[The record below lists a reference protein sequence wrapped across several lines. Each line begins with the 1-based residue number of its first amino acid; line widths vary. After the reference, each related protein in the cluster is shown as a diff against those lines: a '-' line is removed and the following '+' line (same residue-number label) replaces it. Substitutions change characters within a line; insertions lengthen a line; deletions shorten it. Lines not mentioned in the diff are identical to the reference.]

1 MIVTFINNKGGVGQS
16 TLAAELAIAWLRE
29 RRAVTAIDAHPS
41 RTLST
46 YMRIRRELHPGP
58 LPRCIRSAPTDPTG
72 LEEARKHGDS
82 VIVDASRCLWHSPLH
97 WLRQSDVALM
107 AMPPG
112 WVEFE
117 QLDVVLR
124 HLGEAQAVKPSL
136 RAAFVITQD
145 NNGRHA
151 ADIRRR
157 IEALGFPIIGRIQ
170 RAVAFADAPNNGSS
184 VAEYAP
190 RSRAAAEIAHMTRRL
205 DALCPPTTQ
214 HDA

>member
-29 RRAVTAIDAHPS
+29 RRAVTAIDAHPVGS
-41 RTLST
+41 LST
-46 YMRIRRELHPGP
+46 HMRIRRELHPGP
-58 LPRCIRSAPTDPTG
+58 LPRCIRSAPTDSTG
-72 LEEARKHGDS
+72 LEEARRHGDN

-112 WVEFE
+112 WLEFE

-124 HLGEAQAVKPSL
+124 HLREGQAANPSL
-136 RAAFVITQD
+136 RAAFVITLD

-151 ADIRRR
+151 ADIRRK
-157 IEALGFPIIGRIQ
+157 IEAIGIPIIGRIQ
-170 RAVAFADAPNNGSS
+170 HAVAFMDAPNNGSS

-190 RSRAAAEIAHMTRRL
+190 RSRAAAEVAHVTRML
-205 DALCPPTTQ
+205 DALCLPIQRT
-214 HDA
+214 A